1 MSAPAPILSL
11 ASLRADFPI
20 LSTKPGG
27 KPLVYLDSAATSQK
41 PQVVIDAL
49 SRFYEEDN
57 ANIHRSA
64 HGLAN
69 RATELYERT
78 RSHVGRFI
86 GATCARE
93 IVFTRNT
100 TESINLVAQ
109 AWGRANLRAGD
120 RVVLTEMEHHANL
133 VPWQMLKEQ
142 LGIELA
148 YIPFDGQGQLELAG
162 LDEALK
168 GAKLFAFGWA
178 SNVLGTINP
187 ARGLVARAKA
197 AGALVLV
204 DAAQAAPHFA
214 LNVKELGA
222 DFVAFSGHK
231 MLGPTGVGVLWG
243 RLDLLEAMP
252 AWQGGGSMIERVS
265 LQGYTYNQA
274 PWKFEAGTPDIA
286 SVVAF
291 DPALTYL
298 ESVGLGQ
305 VQAHEQALMRRTLDI
320 LSAAGAQVYGPAGAE
335 GRVGLV
341 SFNLPGINSYD
352 VAQVLDSL
360 GLACRSG
367 ALCTHLIMDRC
378 KVAGMLRVSY
388 YLYNDESDVSALEA
402 GLARVRRMFK
412 KGAA

>member
-1 MSAPAPILSL
+1 MSAPAPILAL
-11 ASLRADFPI
+11 NQLRKDFPI
-20 LSTKPGG
+20 LATRPGG

-49 SRFYEEDN
+49 RRFYEEDN

-109 AWGRANLRAGD
+109 AWGRANLKAGD
-120 RVVLTEMEHHANL
+120 KVVLTEMEHHANL
-133 VPWQMLKEQ
+133 VPWQQLKEQ
-142 LGIELA
+142 LGVELA
-148 YIPFDGQGQLELAG
+148 YVPFDPRGGLDLAG
-162 LDEALK
+162 LDQTLK
-168 GAKLFAFGWA
+168 GAKLFAFTWA
-178 SNVLGTINP
+178 SNVLGTITP
-187 ARGLVARAKA
+187 ARELVRRAKA
-197 AGALVLV
+197 AGAVVLV

-222 DFVAFSGHK
+222 DFLAFSGHK

-243 RLDLLEAMP
+243 RLELLEAMP
-252 AWQGGGSMIERVS
+252 AWQGGGSMIERVTRE
-265 LQGYTYNQA
+265 GYTYNQA

-286 SVVAF
+286 SVAAF
-291 DPALTYL
+291 DAALVYL
-298 ESVGLGQ
+298 EQAGLDQ
-305 VQAHEQALMRRTLDI
+305 VQAREKALMVRTLDF
-320 LSAAGAQVYGPAGAE
+320 LNAAGAEIYGPNTAE

-341 SFNLPGINSYD
+341 SFNLPGINSLD

-360 GLACRSG
+360 GIACRSG

-378 KVAGMLRVSY
+378 RVAGMLRVSY
-388 YLYNDESDVSALEA
+388 YLYNDASDVAALEA
-402 GLARVRRMFK
+402 GLERVQRMFK

>member
-1 MSAPAPILSL
+1 MSAPSPAPAL
-11 ASLRADFPI
+11 ASLRKDFPI
-20 LSTKPGG
+20 LATTQSG

-41 PQVVIDAL
+41 PRAVIDAL
-49 SRFYEEDN
+49 RRFYEQDN

-109 AWGRANLRAGD
+109 AWGRANLKAGD
-120 RVVLTEMEHHANL
+120 KVVLTEMEHHANL

-148 YIPFDGQGQLELAG
+148 YIPFDAEGQLELPG
-162 LDEALK
+162 LDAALK

-187 ARGLVARAKA
+187 AKQLAARAKA

-214 LNVKELGA
+214 LNVKDLGA

-243 RLDLLEAMP
+243 RLELLEAMP

-265 LQGYTYNQA
+265 LTGYTYNQA

-286 SVVAF
+286 SVAAF
-291 DPALTYL
+291 DEALGYL
-298 ESVGLGQ
+298 EAVGLSQ
-305 VQAHEQALMRRTLDI
+305 VQDHERGLMQRTMASLK
-320 LSAAGAQVYGPAGAE
+320 AAGAQVYGPAGAE

-341 SFNLPGINSYD
+341 SFNLPGINCLD

-360 GLACRSG
+360 GIACRSG

-378 KVAGMLRVSY
+378 QVAGMLRVSY
-388 YLYNDESDVSALEA
+388 YLYNDESDVAALEA
-402 GLARVRRMFK
+402 GLARVARMFK